1 MSCPVH
7 GKMVGLRILSKS
19 NKFSYRCSGIS
30 SGTVCGQMDIKVL
43 LLLASHY
50 RAGVSSLS
58 D

>member
-30 SGTVCGQMDIKVL
+30 SGKVCGQMDMKVYYYIIMCIIIIKYV
-43 LLLASHY
+43 Y
-50 RAGVSSLS
+50 M
-58 D
+58 